1 MRNNLI
7 FIYKLNKM
15 DIFSSIMQT
24 WNILRG
30 GKSIER
36 WLDSHILID
45 GSVYMKMYKV
55 FLLKY
60 DFTRKKY
67 PFYTLY

>member
-1 MRNNLI
+1 MDIKHAKQLDLY
-7 FIYKLNKM
+7 YKLNKM

-36 WLDSHILID
+36 WLDTPT
-45 GSVYMKMYKV
+45 Y
-55 FLLKY
+55 
-60 DFTRKKY
+60 
-67 PFYTLY
+67 